1 MNTANIIQN
10 PLDHEYNVL
19 HLIGSFE
26 LIFISINKAN
36 NSIEQEKLE
45 KTKEIK
51 TVKLKPY
58 SCNN

>member
-19 HLIGSFE
+19 LLIGRFE

-36 NSIEQEKLE
+36 NSIEEEKLE
-45 KTKEIK
+45 KTKR
-51 TVKLKPY
+51 
-58 SCNN
+58 N